1 VRVIHSFASSAL
13 RRAPAWDCGYPE
25 PSPTT
30 QYTADSFAQ
39 PIRRVFS
46 DVFRASEHVDMPAP
60 GEARPARLEV
70 NVRDQIWETLYAPI
84 SGWVAF
90 ATEKMNHLQFL
101 TIRRY
106 MGLVFGTLVILLL
119 TVAIWP

>member
-1 VRVIHSFASSAL
+1 MPARGL
-13 RRAPAWDCGYPE
+13 RRAPAWDCGFPE
-25 PSPTT
+25 PSPTA
-30 QYTADSFAQ
+30 QYTADSFVQ

-46 DVFRASEHVDMPAP
+46 EVFDASEKVVMPAP
-60 GEARPARLEV
+60 GDPRPARLDV
-70 NVRDQIWETLYAPI
+70 TLRDRVWDTLYAPI
-84 SGWVAF
+84 SGWIAS

-106 MGLVFGTLVILLL
+106 LGFVFGALVTLLL